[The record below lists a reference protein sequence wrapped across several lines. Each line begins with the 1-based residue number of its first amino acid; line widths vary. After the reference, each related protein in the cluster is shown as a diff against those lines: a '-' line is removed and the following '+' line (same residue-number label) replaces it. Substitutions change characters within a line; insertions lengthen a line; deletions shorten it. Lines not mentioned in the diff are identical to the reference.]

1 MPSPGEKAEES
12 GAREPVNYVSRETLE
27 GQESETDGSV
37 GPDAVWNKSC
47 QHQVPTRNSSCTL
60 TGRLLD
66 KTDPK
71 RTGTSIKETSDH
83 CS

>member
-12 GAREPVNYVSRETLE
+12 GAREPVTQVSRETLE
-27 GQESETDGSV
+27 GQASGTDGSA
-37 GPDAVWNKSC
+37 GPDTEWNRSC

-60 TGRLLD
+60 TGRWLD
-66 KTDPK
+66 KRDPK
-71 RTGTSIKETSDH
+71 RTGTSIKETSDQ